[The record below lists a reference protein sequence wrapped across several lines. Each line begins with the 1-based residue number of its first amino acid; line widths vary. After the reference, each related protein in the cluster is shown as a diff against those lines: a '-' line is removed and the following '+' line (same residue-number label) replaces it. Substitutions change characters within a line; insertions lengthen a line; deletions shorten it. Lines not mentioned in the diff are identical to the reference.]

1 MNLALVA
8 IHIDH
13 SLRAI
18 PLGTAMLASAVEQDL
33 GEQIST
39 TLIDCTLQQ
48 SVTDCVEEILSH
60 QPDIVG
66 LSITVW
72 NRELALDI
80 AHHLKSKNPNL
91 ILFAGGPEVTAS
103 PLSLGEIVDL
113 DFVLTGEGE
122 QKVITLLGNLLQG
135 QTPKPSELL
144 AVESI
149 HNLGDLPSPYLTG
162 MLRPTPGG
170 GVLWELSRGCP
181 YRCDFCFESRGSAM
195 VRRFPLG
202 RTRAELQL
210 FASLGVREVFVL
222 DPTFNYH
229 KQTAKDLLGI
239 MAKEGQG
246 LHFSLEIRAE
256 LIDQELA
263 ELFSSIDCSLQIGLQ
278 SADPEVLRLIN
289 RDFDRD
295 EFMDKVHLL
304 HQARVSYGF
313 DLIYGLPG
321 DSLAGFLDSLDFAL
335 SLVPNHLDI
344 FPLAVLPGTRL
355 ADTATGL
362 GLKYEQEA
370 PYKVRSSSTFSSSEI
385 EQAAR
390 IGAACDFFYNRG
402 RAVPWF
408 AMILDGL
415 ELEPSEFF
423 SRLATVLPETLPDD
437 PLPLQQSFVADLFK
451 QRQQPEVAALAA
463 DLIAYFGAVEPLLTD
478 PVLEKPSGMKAGEL
492 YLNPDSVFV
501 NFNYDPQQLLQ
512 HLEDGITDLEE
523 LAFFVRRVNSDYCC
537 YLFQDQLQLYPLSP
551 VQIHFLKNLNSPTPA
566 DPPSADFFV
575 EALEAGILF
584 TPFDHPWR

>member
-1 MNLALVA
+1 MKLALVS

-18 PLGTAMLASAVEQDL
+18 PLGTAMLAAAVEKDL
-33 GEQIST
+33 GEQVNT

-48 SVTDCVEEILSH
+48 SVTDCAKEILRH

-80 AHHLKSKNPNL
+80 AHHLKSANPNL
-91 ILFAGGPEVTAS
+91 ILLAGGPEATAN
-103 PLSLGEIVDL
+103 PLSLEEIVDL

-122 QKVITLLGNLLQG
+122 QKVITFLGNLLQG
-135 QTPKPSELL
+135 QAPKPSELM

-149 HNLGDLPSPYLTG
+149 PDLGDLPSPYLTG

-181 YRCDFCFESRGSAM
+181 YRCDFCFESRGSAI
-195 VRRFPLG
+195 VRRFPLQ
-202 RTRAELQL
+202 RARAELQL

-229 KQTAKDLLGI
+229 KQTAKELLGI

-246 LHFSLEIRAE
+246 LHYSLEIRAE
-256 LIDQELA
+256 LLDHELA
-263 ELFSSIDCSLQIGLQ
+263 ELFASIDCSLQIGLQ
-278 SADPEVLRLIN
+278 SADAKVLRMIN
-289 RDFDRD
+289 RDFDRE
-295 EFMDKVHLL
+295 EFTDKVHLL
-304 HQARVSYGF
+304 HLAGVSYGF

-321 DSLAGFLDSLDFAL
+321 DSLAGFLASLDFAL
-335 SLVPNHLDI
+335 GLIPNHLDI

-362 GLKYEQEA
+362 GLEYQQHA
-370 PYKVRSSSTFSSSEI
+370 PYKVRSSNTFTSAEI
-385 EQAAR
+385 TQAAR

-408 AMILDGL
+408 AMVLDGL
-415 ELEPSEFF
+415 DLVPSEFF
-423 SRLATVLPETLPDD
+423 SRLASVLPEIPPDD
-437 PLPLQQSFVADLFK
+437 PLPLQQSFVADQFK
-451 QRQQPEVAALAA
+451 QRQQPEVAALAS
-463 DLIAYFGAVEPLLTD
+463 DLIAYFGAVEPLLRD
-478 PVLEKPSGMKAGEL
+478 PVFKAPSGLKAGEL

-501 NFNYDPQQLLQ
+501 TFNYDPEQLLQ
-512 HLEDGITDLEE
+512 HLADGITDLEE
-523 LAFFVRRVNSDYCC
+523 LTFFAEPVNSEYCC
-537 YLFQDQLQLYPLSP
+537 YLYQDELQLYPLTRE
-551 VQIHFLKNLNSPTPA
+551 QGDFLKSLDSHTPA
-566 DPPSADFFV
+566 EPPSAKFV
-575 EALEAGILF
+575 AKVLEAGMLIQA
-584 TPFDHPWR
+584 R